1 MNFAEANEYLLSL
14 GHETLAIKL
23 GLRNTESLLE
33 SLGSPHK
40 SYKSVQIAGTNGKG
54 STAAML
60 ESICRDAGISVGLYT
75 SPHLVSITERIKISG
90 DEISQD
96 AFAKIASE
104 VRLAAESLVT
114 SENLEALPTFF
125 EHVTAIALLAF
136 RDAGVELAILE
147 TGLGG
152 RLDATTAVRASTL
165 AITPISLDHQEYLGE
180 TLVEVAAEKA
190 AIIRPNSIVVVSPQP
205 DVVRRVIVQ
214 RCRECGV
221 TPTWTTQDISDPDLN
236 CVRTF
241 RTEKDIYEKVRLA
254 LRGAH
259 QLTNAATAIALAE
272 ALGSEGFAIGHD
284 AIIEGLATA
293 KHPGRLEA
301 FQTSTDDTEKVF
313 VLLDGA
319 HNPAGAEAL
328 RAYLQHTRP
337 LKNTPLTMVFGA
349 MADKQLDEMAA
360 TLFPIVG
367 HLVLTQPRNPRSARV
382 EDLQRLA
389 EKYAPEASTET
400 IPEADT
406 AIERAISSSAPNTVI
421 CVTGSLYLVG
431 EVREWLEA
439 RYGQTGKFS

>member
-1 MNFAEANEYLLSL
+1 MNFVEANQYLLSL

-23 GLRNTESLLE
+23 GLRNTELLLE

-60 ESICRDAGISVGLYT
+60 ESICRAAGISVGLYT
-75 SPHLVSITERIKISG
+75 SPHLVSITERIKIG
-90 DEISQD
+90 GIEISQE
-96 AFAKIASE
+96 AFARFASE
-104 VRLAAESLVT
+104 VRLAAESLLT

-136 RDAGVELAILE
+136 REAGVGLAILE

-190 AIIRPNSIVVVSPQP
+190 DIIRPDSIVVVSPQP
-205 DVVRRVIVQ
+205 DVVRRVIVE

-221 TPTWTTQDISDPDLN
+221 TPAWTTQDISDPDLN
-236 CVRTF
+236 CIRTF
-241 RTEKDIYEKVRLA
+241 RTERDIYEKVRLA

-259 QLTNAATAIALAE
+259 QLTNAATAIGLAE

-301 FQTSTDDTEKVF
+301 FQTSTGDAEKVL

-328 RAYLQHTRP
+328 RAYLEHNRP
-337 LKNTPLTMVFGA
+337 LKTTPLTMVFGA

-367 HLVLTQPRNPRSARV
+367 YLVLTQPRNPRSARV
-382 EDLQRLA
+382 EDLRRLA
-389 EKYAPEASTET
+389 EKYAPEASTDM
-400 IPEADT
+400 IPESNS
-406 AIERAISSSAPNTVI
+406 AIECAISSSATDTVI

-431 EVREWLEA
+431 EVREWLED
-439 RYGQTGKFS
+439 RYGQTGRFS

>member
-1 MNFAEANEYLLSL
+1 MNFAEANRYLLSL

-23 GLRNTESLLE
+23 GLRNTELLLE
-33 SLGSPHK
+33 SLGNPQR

-60 ESICRDAGISVGLYT
+60 ESICRAAGISVGLYT
-75 SPHLVSITERIKISG
+75 SPHLVSITERIKIRG
-90 DEISQD
+90 DEISKD
-96 AFAKIASE
+96 AFARFASE
-104 VRLAAESLVT
+104 VRLAAETLVAT
-114 SENLEALPTFF
+114 ENLEALPTFF
-125 EHVTAIALLAF
+125 EHITAIALLAF
-136 RDAGVELAILE
+136 REAGVELAILE

-152 RLDATTAVRASTL
+152 RLDATTAVRASTV

-180 TLVEVAAEKA
+180 TLREVAAEKA

-205 DVVRRVIVQ
+205 EVVRRVIVE

-221 TPTWTTQDISDPDLN
+221 TPAWTTEDISDPELN

-241 RTEKDIYEKVRLA
+241 RTEKDIYKKVRLA

-284 AIIEGLATA
+284 AIIEGLGTA
-293 KHPGRLEA
+293 RHPGRLEA
-301 FQTSTDDTEKVF
+301 FQISTDDAEKVF

-328 RAYLQHTRP
+328 RVYLEHTRH
-337 LKNTPLTMVFGA
+337 LKNTPMTMVFGA

-367 HLVLTQPRNPRSARV
+367 HLVLTQPRNLRSARV
-382 EDLQRLA
+382 EDLRRLA
-389 EKYAPEASTET
+389 EKYAPGASTEM
-400 IPEADT
+400 ILESDI

-439 RYGQTGKFS
+439 RYGQTGMFS